1 MQLTFLPKKFVGVAN
16 YTNNEKT
23 KLEKLKTVLKECAKK
38 SILNSGLNMRKNR
51 SFIYSELFIIK
62 KKIIL
67 NPLLLG
73 PKFPKILS
81 AVNYGKNEIFL
92 FFAHCNQEENLRKD
106 VKKHFHIENYE
117 DTEVIKLI
125 SIIIEIINIIEEY
138 FYIII

>member
-62 KKIIL
+62 KK
-67 NPLLLG
+67 
-73 PKFPKILS
+73 
-81 AVNYGKNEIFL
+81 NYFKSVITGSEIS
-92 FFAHCNQEENLRKD
+92 ENFIRSKLRK
-106 VKKHFHIENYE
+106 K
-117 DTEVIKLI
+117 
-125 SIIIEIINIIEEY
+125 
-138 FYIII
+138 